1 MGLQTFTRD
10 NIGCLLGG
18 ALLVTLL
25 LLPVVSLE
33 PNRIMPGEPLLLW
46 EATSLSTLGLLLALL
61 LPTCGLLTVTHGLPL
76 RLILLTATLLSLFYV
91 IGASASELVAQA
103 SPLARVSL
111 GSGFWGSTF
120 CLALLLSDNVIKLA
134 LAPLARLA
142 WILLLMASILAL
154 LASGHWDNLSL
165 LKEYHSQSDFWAQGL
180 RHLQL
185 SLGSLV
191 PALLVGIPLGIR
203 CHRSPRLHALLLPL
217 LNVLQT
223 IPSLAMFG
231 MLMVPLG
238 LLAHH
243 YPIVAKVGISGIG
256 AAPAIIALFFYA
268 LLPIVSNT
276 RLGFAQ
282 VDSQVREAARGM
294 GMSAWQSLWQVEFPL
309 AMPVILTGVRV
320 ILVMNIGLVAVAALV
335 GGGGFGTYIFQGLG
349 QAANELVMLGALPTV
364 ILAFLC
370 ATLIDTL
377 IALQQRDKHD

>member
-1 MGLQTFTRD
+1 MRAFTRD
-10 NIGCLLGG
+10 NIGCLLGS
-18 ALLVTLL
+18 ALLLILFTQPLVGLA
-25 LLPVVSLE
+25 

-46 EATSLSTLGLLLALL
+46 QAASLSTLSPLLALL
-61 LPTCGLLTVTHGLPL
+61 IPTCCLLIVTRALKWRLVLLTT
-76 RLILLTATLLSLFYV
+76 TLLGLFYTV
-91 IGASASELVAQA
+91 GASASELVAHA

-111 GSGFWGSTF
+111 SSGFWGGVF
-120 CLALLLSDNVIKLA
+120 CLALLITDGVIKLA
-134 LAPLARLA
+134 LAPLLRLA
-142 WILLLMASILAL
+142 LVLLIVVSTLVL
-154 LASGHWDNLSL
+154 LASGHWDSLSL
-165 LKEYHSQSDFWAQGL
+165 LKEYHSQTDFWAQAL

-185 SLGSLV
+185 SLGSLA
-191 PALLVGIPLGIR
+191 PALLVGVPLGIR

-231 MLMVPLG
+231 ILMIPLG

-243 YPIVAKVGISGIG
+243 YPAIAKLGISGIG

-282 VDSQVREAARGM
+282 VDSQVTEAARGM
-294 GMSAWQSLWQVEFPL
+294 GMSAWQCLWQVELPL

-364 ILAFLC
+364 ILAFLS
-370 ATLIDTL
+370 ATLLDTL
-377 IALQQRDKHD
+377 IAVQQRDKHD